1 MRRPW
6 LGWLG
11 IGLVLL
17 GLVVWL
23 LLPGG
28 QTVLSGLFKQ
38 TPAWFTQ
45 AQAEQGQRVALQKCA
60 LCHGKKL
67 EGKVGP
73 QLIGP
78 RFLGKW
84 SGKTAGGLSQFIQAR
99 MPLTRPGSLK
109 PAETLALVAY
119 ILQGNGYP
127 AGEQELTPDVLT
139 AIRLEPSAP

>member
-1 MRRPW
+1 MRRA
-6 LGWLG
+6 GWL
-11 IGLVLL
+11 IGVGVASL
-17 GLVVWL
+17 GLVIWL
-23 LLPGG
+23 LWPGG
-28 QTVLSGLFKQ
+28 QTVLSGFFNQ

-45 AQAEQGQRVALQKCA
+45 VQAEQGQRVALQKCA

-78 RFLGKW
+78 RFMGKW
-84 SGKTAGGLSQFIQAR
+84 SGKTAGELSQFIQAR

-109 PAETLALVAY
+109 PAETLVLVAY

-127 AGEQELTPDVLT
+127 AGEQELTPQALPE
-139 AIRLEPSAP
+139 IRLEQSAP